1 MTTNTGISL
10 HSTLIA
16 RLTAIA
22 SGALLALL
30 LSSPALAAD
39 AVSAQQVETA
49 AQHAGFASE
58 AGDINGVHMHLHHT
72 LNCLVG
78 PEGEGFDADEMNPCQ
93 DMGKGAITDTADDDK
108 KQELQDAAGKVRAGL
123 DNDDVD
129 AAKKTATDVKD
140 MLTAH
145 TM

>member
-10 HSTLIA
+10 HAMLMA
-16 RLTAIA
+16 RLTAMA
-22 SGALLALL
+22 SGTLLTLL
-30 LSSPALAAD
+30 LLSPALAAD
-39 AVSAQQVETA
+39 SAQQVETA

-108 KQELQDAAGKVRAGL
+108 KQELQDVAGKVRAGL